1 MEKLRLYRVEGLAY
15 CPRANPWGSQS
26 LSQASLLQSV
36 CSYPHTQWRAFLE
49 GLWAGALPRPTGLQT
64 V

>member
-1 MEKLRLYRVEGLAY
+1 MEKLRLCGMEGLAY

-36 CSYPHTQWRAFLE
+36 CSYPHTQ
-49 GLWAGALPRPTGLQT
+49 
-64 V
+64 